1 MGGDNVADTL
11 IDHKKQQL
19 SSTDYALAEFYHPVQ
34 EYTPCMA
41 SWCFKGLEL
50 VADLHDY
57 NYALDML
64 SLGCILAGMSFF
76 HSHDNYNLLVKIT
89 SISNV

>member
-1 MGGDNVADTL
+1 
-11 IDHKKQQL
+11 
-19 SSTDYALAEFYHPVQ
+19 
-34 EYTPCMA
+34 MA